1 MGDLEKA
8 NEQAKEAIKEAKGLG
23 VQDPRLVKTLTIV
36 GHLNQSQ
43 GRHMEAERLFKWM
56 VAIVENVLEPEQLAM
71 TSPLNALAGLYW
83 KQGRWSEA
91 EPLYSRVLAI
101 VEKGLGTDHPFV
113 PKASA
118 T

>member
-1 MGDLEKA
+1 
-8 NEQAKEAIKEAKGLG
+8 
-23 VQDPRLVKTLTIV
+23 
-36 GHLNQSQ
+36 
-43 GRHMEAERLFKWM
+43 MEAERLFKWA
-56 VAIVENVLEPEQLAM
+56 VAIVENVLEPEQPAM
-71 TSPLNALAGLYW
+71 TSPLSAVTGLYR
-83 KQGRWSEA
+83 KQGRCSEA